1 LPRPVAGCGGD
12 PGKGPADRAEATFGR
27 SGSELAGESAPVTQW
42 LDFSSF
48 MALIVVVSGAIW
60 AVDAWLLAPRR
71 RLAGAASTVAGED
84 PIRFPPKPVVVEYA
98 RSFFPVFLA
107 VFLIR
112 SFVIEPFRIPS
123 GSMMPTLLIG
133 DFIAVNKFSYGIRLP
148 VTNRKV
154 FEVGQPERG
163 DVVVFR
169 YPVDGETIFIKR
181 IVGLP
186 GDRIRYD
193 RDKMLHI
200 NGVETD
206 RSVPETYEGTG
217 SGSHMT
223 GARQR
228 FEALGEHTH
237 AILYRPGQPTVEGEW
252 VVPVGQ
258 YFVLGD
264 NRDKSHDSRFWGFV
278 PEENLVGPASVVWMS
293 WDWGHGVDFGR
304 IGTSID

>member
-1 LPRPVAGCGGD
+1 M
-12 PGKGPADRAEATFGR
+12 
-27 SGSELAGESAPVTQW
+27 TQW
-42 LDFSSF
+42 WDFSTF
-48 MALIVVVSGAIW
+48 MALVVFVSGAIW

-71 RLAGAASTVAGED
+71 RVVVAAGTVAGKTSRKRAEK
-84 PIRFPPKPVVVEYA
+84 PIIVEYA

-133 DFIAVNKFSYGIRLP
+133 DFIAVNKFSYGLRLP
-148 VTNRKV
+148 VTNWKILALGRP
-154 FEVGQPERG
+154 QRG
-163 DVVVFR
+163 EVVVFR

-186 GDRIRYD
+186 GDRIRYGPD
-193 RDKMLHI
+193 RKLYV
-200 NGVETD
+200 NGVETV
-206 RSVPETYEGTG
+206 RSAPEVYEGTG

-223 GARQR
+223 GARR
-228 FEALGEHTH
+228 RLETLGEHPH
-237 AILYRPGQPTVEGEW
+237 SILYRPGLPTVEGEW
-252 VVPVGQ
+252 PVPEGH

-293 WDWGHGVDFGR
+293 WDWGHGIDFSR

>member
-1 LPRPVAGCGGD
+1 MEARLPRAVLPHARECARGANAGA
-12 PGKGPADRAEATFGR
+12 PGT
-27 SGSELAGESAPVTQW
+27 VTQW
-42 LDFSSF
+42 WDFSTL
-48 MALIVVVSGAIW
+48 MALVVLVSGAIW

-71 RLAGAASTVAGED
+71 RTAAASGAVAGKNSHRL
-84 PIRFPPKPVVVEYA
+84 PIRPAVVEYA

-112 SFVIEPFRIPS
+112 SFVVEPFRIPS

-133 DFIAVNKFSYGIRLP
+133 DFIAVSKFSYGLRLP

-154 FEVGQPERG
+154 FEVGRPERG
-163 DVVVFR
+163 EVAVFR

-186 GDRIRYD
+186 GDRIRYG
-193 RDKMLHI
+193 RDKRLYV
-200 NGVETD
+200 NGSETAL
-206 RSVPETYEGTG
+206 SASQPYEGVG

-223 GARQR
+223 GARR
-228 FEALGEHTH
+228 RLETLGERTH
-237 AILYRPGQPTVEGEW
+237 AVLYRPGLPTVEGEW
-252 VVPVGQ
+252 QVPEGR

-278 PEENLVGPASVVWMS
+278 PEENLIGPASIIWMH
-293 WDWGHGVDFGR
+293 WDWGHGPDFSR
-304 IGTSID
+304 IGTPVD

>member
-1 LPRPVAGCGGD
+1 M
-12 PGKGPADRAEATFGR
+12 
-27 SGSELAGESAPVTQW
+27 TQW
-42 LDFSSF
+42 LDFSTF
-48 MALIVVVSGAIW
+48 MALIVLVSGAIW
-60 AVDAWLLAPRR
+60 AVDSWVFAPRR
-71 RLAGAASTVAGED
+71 RLAGGTGTAAKEGAA
-84 PIRFPPKPVVVEYA
+84 RRPPKPVIVEYA

-107 VFLIR
+107 VFIIR

-148 VTNRKV
+148 LSNRKV
-154 FEVGQPERG
+154 LDLGEPKRG

-186 GDRIRYD
+186 GDRLRYD
-193 RDKMLHI
+193 REKRLHI
-200 NGVETD
+200 DGVETG
-206 RSVPETYEGTG
+206 RSAPTIYEGAG

-223 GARQR
+223 GARR
-228 FEALGEHTH
+228 RLEALGEHTH
-237 AILYRPGQPTVEGEW
+237 AVLYRPGQPTVEGEW
-252 VVPVGQ
+252 VVPEGQ

-278 PEENLVGPASVVWMS
+278 PEENLIGPASVVWMN

>member
-1 LPRPVAGCGGD
+1 M
-12 PGKGPADRAEATFGR
+12 
-27 SGSELAGESAPVTQW
+27 TQW
-42 LDFSSF
+42 WDFSTL
-48 MALIVVVSGAIW
+48 MALIVLVSGAIW
-60 AVDAWLLAPRR
+60 AVDSWVLAPRR
-71 RLAGAASTVAGED
+71 RPAGTGTAVGGEAGVRV
-84 PIRFPPKPVVVEYA
+84 PAKPALVEYA

-112 SFVIEPFRIPS
+112 SFVVEPFRIPS

-148 VTNRKV
+148 VTNRKI
-154 FEVGQPERG
+154 FDVGQPERG

-193 RDKMLHI
+193 RDKKLHI
-200 NGVETD
+200 NGVETA
-206 RSVPETYEGTG
+206 RSAPEVYEGTG

-223 GARQR
+223 GASVRL
-228 FEALGEHTH
+228 EALGEHTH
-237 AILYRPGQPTVEGEW
+237 PILYRPGQPTVEGEW
-252 VVPVGQ
+252 RVPDGQ

-278 PEENLVGPASVVWMS
+278 PEENLVGPASIVWMS
-293 WDWGHGVDFGR
+293 WDWGHGVDLGR
-304 IGTSID
+304 IGTTID

>member
-1 LPRPVAGCGGD
+1 MI
-12 PGKGPADRAEATFGR
+12 
-27 SGSELAGESAPVTQW
+27 QW
-42 LDFSSF
+42 LDFSTLMS
-48 MALIVVVSGAIW
+48 LIVLVSGAIW
-60 AVDAWLLAPRR
+60 AVDSWVLAPRR
-71 RLAGAASTVAGED
+71 RLAGGTGAAAKEGAA
-84 PIRFPPKPVVVEYA
+84 RRPPKPVIVEYA

-107 VFLIR
+107 VFIIR

-148 VTNRKV
+148 LSNRKLLDLG
-154 FEVGQPERG
+154 EPERG

-186 GDRIRYD
+186 GDRLRYD
-193 RDKMLHI
+193 REKRLHI
-200 NGVETD
+200 DGVETG
-206 RSVPETYEGTG
+206 RSAPTIYEGAG

-223 GARQR
+223 GARR
-228 FEALGEHTH
+228 RLEALGEHTH
-237 AILYRPGQPTVEGEW
+237 AVLYRPGQPTVEGEW
-252 VVPVGQ
+252 VVPEGQ

-278 PEENLVGPASVVWMS
+278 PEENLIGPASVVWMN
-293 WDWGHGVDFGR
+293 WDWGHGIDFGR